1 MQNGKLNVA
10 LVGVGFGGAFVPIYH
25 AHPDVASVKIYDT
38 NRALCEEFLKRGVCD
53 GIYDSFEAILAD
65 ESCDA
70 VHLVT
75 PIPCHAEQTVQ
86 VLNAGKHC
94 ACTVPMAT
102 TLEDLHRIA
111 EAKRRSGKKYMMME
125 TTLYTYQF
133 FYVKEMLEKG
143 ELGRIQFLRG
153 SHYQDMSN
161 WPDYWLGL
169 PPMWYGTHAIAPM
182 VVLSGS
188 RIRRVH
194 AFGSGTMNPEL
205 SKQYNNPFPV
215 ETALFAFDNGMK
227 AEATRSL
234 FEVARVYQEGMF
246 VYGSKASFEWGFA
259 DGDKPYV
266 TRLLP
271 CEDKTRRGLDS
282 TVEIVTMPNYYQ
294 SLPQPLWRFTVG
306 GDYDPLRPQESLKE
320 GAGGG
325 HHGSHPHL
333 VHEFVRSLIED
344 REPWID
350 VSLGA
355 NITAAGICAHQSA
368 LEDGKE
374 IILPEF

>member
-1 MQNGKLNVA
+1 
-10 LVGVGFGGAFVPIYH
+10 
-25 AHPDVASVKIYDT
+25 
-38 NRALCEEFLKRGVCD
+38 
-53 GIYDSFEAILAD
+53 
-65 ESCDA
+65 
-70 VHLVT
+70 
-75 PIPCHAEQTVQ
+75 
-86 VLNAGKHC
+86 
-94 ACTVPMAT
+94 
-102 TLEDLHRIA
+102 
-111 EAKRRSGKKYMMME
+111 
-125 TTLYTYQF
+125 
-133 FYVKEMLEKG
+133 
-143 ELGRIQFLRG
+143 
-153 SHYQDMSN
+153 
-161 WPDYWLGL
+161 
-169 PPMWYGTHAIAPM
+169 
-182 VVLSGS
+182 
-188 RIRRVH
+188 
-194 AFGSGTMNPEL
+194 
-205 SKQYNNPFPV
+205 
-215 ETALFAFDNGMK
+215 
-227 AEATRSL
+227 
-234 FEVARVYQEGMF
+234 
-246 VYGSKASFEWGFA
+246 
-259 DGDKPYV
+259 V

-294 SLPQPLWRFTVG
+294 SLPEPLWRFTVG